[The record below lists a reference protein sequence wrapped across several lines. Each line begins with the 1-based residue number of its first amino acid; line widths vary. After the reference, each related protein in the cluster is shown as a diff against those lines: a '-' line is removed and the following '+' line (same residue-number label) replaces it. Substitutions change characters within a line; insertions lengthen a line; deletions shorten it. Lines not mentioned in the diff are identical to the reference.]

1 MLKKTLA
8 STNVLRGARVF
19 VRADLNVPFDKNSA
33 EKVISDDTRIRS
45 VVPTI
50 KHLRDAGARVI
61 VASHAGRPKGK
72 VNEDMRLRPMGE
84 RLGELLDTDVTI
96 LSDCVGEQ
104 VKEATDFML
113 PSDVVLLENVRF
125 YEGEEK
131 NDPEFA
137 AALAEST
144 GADMFVNDA
153 FGTAHRAHASTAGI
167 ADHVSTS
174 VGGFLM
180 EKELQ
185 FLYGA
190 LDEPKRPFAAVVG
203 GAKVSTKI
211 TVLESLLDK
220 CDTLLL
226 GGGMIF
232 TFYRAQG
239 LPTGDSLVEEEFVP
253 MAKQILEKAKSKG
266 VDLVLPVDVAI
277 ADKYDADAKSDQ
289 VDMDAQSAGG
299 IQDGWMGLDIGPK
312 SIDLFR
318 EKLLNSSTVVWN
330 GPMGVFEFDAFS
342 KGTFAVAETM
352 AELSTQ
358 NGGITV
364 IGGGDSVAAVE
375 KSGLAESMSHISTGG
390 RRKKYNEEV
399 RSKRLPGH

>member
-1 MLKKTLA
+1 
-8 STNVLRGARVF
+8 
-19 VRADLNVPFDKNSA
+19 
-33 EKVISDDTRIRS
+33 
-45 VVPTI
+45 
-50 KHLRDAGARVI
+50 
-61 VASHAGRPKGK
+61 
-72 VNEDMRLRPMGE
+72 
-84 RLGELLDTDVTI
+84 
-96 LSDCVGEQ
+96 
-104 VKEATDFML
+104 
-113 PSDVVLLENVRF
+113 
-125 YEGEEK
+125 
-131 NDPEFA
+131 
-137 AALAEST
+137 
-144 GADMFVNDA
+144 
-153 FGTAHRAHASTAGI
+153 
-167 ADHVSTS
+167 
-174 VGGFLM
+174 
-180 EKELQ
+180 
-185 FLYGA
+185 
-190 LDEPKRPFAAVVG
+190 
-203 GAKVSTKI
+203 
-211 TVLESLLDK
+211 
-220 CDTLLL
+220 
-226 GGGMIF
+226 
-232 TFYRAQG
+232 
-239 LPTGDSLVEEEFVP
+239 

-390 RRKKYNEEV
+390 GASLELLEGKV
-399 RSKRLPGH
+399 LPGVNVLDEM